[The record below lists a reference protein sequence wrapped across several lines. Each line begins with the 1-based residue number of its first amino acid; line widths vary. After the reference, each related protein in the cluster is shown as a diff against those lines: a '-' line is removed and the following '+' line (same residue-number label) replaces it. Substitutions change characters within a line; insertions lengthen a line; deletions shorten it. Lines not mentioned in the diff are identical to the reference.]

1 MSRGKYSLTSIH
13 DPSNMEH
20 REQPKSEQNSYYKPK
35 RGKYSLADILAT
47 EDDYLATRPGQKTLE
62 QRHNARL
69 TDTTS
74 QKQEDLNLNGYS
86 EHTHDHFDTDMMDID
101 DPASLLEINSVL
113 SLNRKSRAS
122 RTTEI
127 PPPVQQ
133 PPQTAISLTARAG
146 LVLDTN
152 FLISNLNLVNHL
164 RDVANQYGFMLIIP
178 WVVIQELDGLKSLNR
193 KTSTSEGDGYKV
205 PIATLARK
213 ATDWIFSAL
222 AESDPRVVGQKL
234 TEVCSQNQKDL
245 HGDDGILDCCMYF
258 HKERHLLTVILS
270 NDRNLCNKALIHE
283 IKTVTYA
290 RGLTAKAIGEAVQK
304 EVMAWGHRFDS
315 DEEMT
320 MDYEEF
326 SHPPVTGEQAELAAL
341 KAKLVSKQD
350 SLTDMRDLI
359 VSTLVSEISE
369 SMLLCLAHEY
379 STPTEYEL
387 HVQSLPPIRTL
398 ADLCRTFKMHQLS
411 VFADY
416 FNRRIHFWPNPE
428 LDTKPK
434 AEVKDMIRFINA
446 WGGVWMQ
453 ISGHGP
459 RTLEFVQSMIDVM
472 TSSLTG
478 RPH

>member
-1 MSRGKYSLTSIH
+1 
-13 DPSNMEH
+13 MEH
-20 REQPKSEQNSYYKPK
+20 RAQPKSEQKSYYYKPK
-35 RGKYSLADILAT
+35 RVKYSLEDILAT
-47 EDDYLATRPGQKTLE
+47 EDDYLATRPARSQPTIE
-62 QRHNARL
+62 QRQYARL
-69 TDTTS
+69 TDTTA
-74 QKQEDLNLNGYS
+74 QKQEDLPLNGHS
-86 EHTHDHFDTDMMDID
+86 GEKHEHLDADMMDID

-113 SLNRKSRAS
+113 SLNRKSRTSQAAGL
-122 RTTEI
+122 

-133 PPQTAISLTARAG
+133 QPPQAAFPSTVRAG

-178 WVVIQELDGLKSLNR
+178 WVVIQELDGLKTLNR

-205 PIATLARK
+205 PIALLARQ

-234 TEVCSQNQKDL
+234 TEVCKQNQTDL

-258 HKERHLLTVILS
+258 QKERHLLTVILS

-283 IKTVTYA
+283 VKTVTYA
-290 RGLTAKAIGEAVQK
+290 RGLTAKAIGEAVLK
-304 EVMAWGHRFDS
+304 ELVEWGKRFDS

-320 MDYEEF
+320 MDHEEV
-326 SHPPVTGEQAELAAL
+326 SHPPATRDQQELAAL

-350 SLTDMRDLI
+350 SLIAMRDLI
-359 VSTLVSEISE
+359 VSTLVSEISQ
-369 SMLLCLAHEY
+369 SLLLCLAHEY
-379 STPTEYEL
+379 PTPTEYEH
-387 HVQSLPPIRTL
+387 HVQGLPPIRTL
-398 ADLCRTFKMHQLS
+398 ADLCRAFKMYQQS
-411 VFADY
+411 VFAEY
-416 FNRRIHFWPNPE
+416 FNRRIYFWPNPE
-428 LDTKPK
+428 LDTKPT
-434 AEVKDMIRFINA
+434 AEVKDIIRFINA
-446 WGGVWMQ
+446 WGGLWMQ

-459 RTLEFVQSMIDVM
+459 RTLEFVQSMIDVL